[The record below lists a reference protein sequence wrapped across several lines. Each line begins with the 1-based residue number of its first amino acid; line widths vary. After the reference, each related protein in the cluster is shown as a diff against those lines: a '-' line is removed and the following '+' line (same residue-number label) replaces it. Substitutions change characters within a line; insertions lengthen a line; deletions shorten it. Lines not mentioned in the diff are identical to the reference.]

1 MNDLLVSTVASTMNI
16 NHEAKLNP
24 RADTE
29 PKIKTASLA
38 ASTPTNVVLSFV

>member
-1 MNDLLVSTVASTMNI
+1 MNHLLVSTVASTMNI

-29 PKIKTASLA
+29 PELRLQAWQFLLQQT
-38 ASTPTNVVLSFV
+38 